1 MHDVFAGTTHLAR
14 VAVVSNLGI
23 AHRVLKLH
31 SVPGET
37 TPVSRVI
44 ETAKLIDGTHFWCV

>member
-1 MHDVFAGTTHLAR
+1 MHDVFAGTTHFAR